1 VVFSSNASCTVFGC
15 PSLTFCGH
23 PQREEFKANEEE
35 FWQMNQACSQDFS
48 KEGGKEYDMDPP
60 ARLSL
65 EEENDA
71 LNIYWEALTFFYP
84 MMGDIH

>member
-1 VVFSSNASCTVFGC
+1 
-15 PSLTFCGH
+15 
-23 PQREEFKANEEE
+23 
-35 FWQMNQACSQDFS
+35 MNQACSQDFS

-84 MMGDIH
+84 MMGDIHQGPILAMCLEEQHFTVGMLLSIL